1 MDVARRCGAWFDGFG
16 FPLTAEELVRYADA
30 AVDRPVVTDGF
41 LFMPG
46 RVGFVEER
54 MRRQRFAER
63 KFRRAQR
70 VGRFLAALPGV
81 RMIAVANTLALDAA
95 RDESDIDLF
104 VVVEPGWLWTFRLLA
119 VGLLKT
125 FGLRPYEGPDVKSGR
140 DAICLSFI
148 IDETA
153 LDLSPLAIENDRYLA
168 VWIAS
173 LVPIFDRGG
182 TYKKF
187 WDANVWNRAMLPNAF
202 PREMSVRRKVRPLV
216 RLPAFGRSPIE
227 NIARR
232 IQSRRFPAEIKSMMN
247 RDTRVVVTDHIL
259 KFHTNDRRVEYRDLW
274 IQRIETT

>member
-1 MDVARRCGAWFDGFG
+1 MDAARRAVAWFDGFG
-16 FPLTAEELVRYADA
+16 FPVTAEEVVRYADEV
-30 AVDRPVVTDGF
+30 VDRPVVTDGF

-46 RVGFVEER
+46 RTGFVDER
-54 MRRQRFAER
+54 MRRQRYAER
-63 KFRRAQR
+63 KFRRALR
-70 VGRFLAALPGV
+70 VGSFLAALPGV
-81 RMIAVANTLALDAA
+81 RMIGVANTLAFDAA

-104 VVVEPGWLWTFRLLA
+104 VVVKNGWLWTFRLLA

-125 FGLRPYEGPDVKSGR
+125 FGLRPYEGGGR

-153 LDLSPLAIENDRYLA
+153 LDLSPLAIGNDRYLA

-173 LVPIFDRGG
+173 LVPIFDRQG

-187 WDANVWNRAMLPNAF
+187 WDANTWIRAMLPNAYL
-202 PREMSVRRKVRPLV
+202 RETSVRRRVRQFV
-216 RLPAFGRSPIE
+216 RMPAFGRSLIE
-227 NIARR
+227 EVARR
-232 IQSRRFPAEIKSMMN
+232 IQSRRFPSEIKSMMN

-259 KFHTNDRRVEYRDLW
+259 KFHTNDRRAEYRDLW